1 MNTNNY
7 NLDIDIFFID
17 DKTLIKNH
25 NKFQSILNKYVNT
38 LTNLQETLLYNKKDI
53 NKLLYLNK
61 KLISL
66 GNKIKE
72 HIKKINYNDS
82 LLESNLL
89 EYNSENNSQLQY
101 LRYDE
106 KQLNKFKETI
116 IEDCS
121 NKEHYNFYI
130 PLFIIVLLM
139 GVYFITNNK

>member
-17 DKTLIKNH
+17 DKTFINTH
-25 NKFQSILNKYVNT
+25 NQFQRLLNKYVNT

-53 NKLLYLNK
+53 NKLLFLNK

-66 GNKIKE
+66 GNKIKGNV
-72 HIKKINYNDS
+72 KKFNYNDS

-89 EYNSENNSQLQY
+89 EYNSEINTQLQY

-106 KQLNKFKETI
+106 KQLHKIKETI

-139 GVYFITNNK
+139 GVYFIKNNK

>member
-17 DKTLIKNH
+17 DKTFIKNH
-25 NKFQSILNKYVNT
+25 KQFETLLNKYVNK

-53 NKLLYLNK
+53 NNLLYLNK

-66 GNKIKE
+66 GNKIKGN
-72 HIKKINYNDS
+72 IKTFNYNDS

-89 EYNSENNSQLQY
+89 EYNSEINTQLQY

-106 KQLNKFKETI
+106 KQLNKIKETI

-130 PLFIIVLLM
+130 PLFIIVLFM
-139 GVYFITNNK
+139 GVYFIKNNK

>member
-17 DKTLIKNH
+17 DKTFINTH
-25 NKFQSILNKYVNT
+25 NQFQRLLNKYVDT

-53 NKLLYLNK
+53 NKLLFLNK

-66 GNKIKE
+66 GNKIKGNV
-72 HIKKINYNDS
+72 KKFNYNDS

-89 EYNSENNSQLQY
+89 EYNSEINTQLQY

-106 KQLNKFKETI
+106 KQLHKIKETI

-139 GVYFITNNK
+139 GVYFIKNNK

>member
-17 DKTLIKNH
+17 DKTFINTH
-25 NKFQSILNKYVNT
+25 NQFQSLLNKYVNT

-53 NKLLYLNK
+53 NKLLFLNK

-66 GNKIKE
+66 GNKIKGNV
-72 HIKKINYNDS
+72 KKFNYNDS

-89 EYNSENNSQLQY
+89 EYNSEINTQLQY

-106 KQLNKFKETI
+106 KQLHKIKETI

-139 GVYFITNNK
+139 GVYFIKNNK

>member
-17 DKTLIKNH
+17 DKTFINTH
-25 NKFQSILNKYVNT
+25 NQFQRLLNKYVDT

-53 NKLLYLNK
+53 NKLLFLNK

-66 GNKIKE
+66 GNKIKGNV
-72 HIKKINYNDS
+72 KKFNYNDS

-89 EYNSENNSQLQY
+89 EYNSEINTQLQY

-106 KQLNKFKETI
+106 KQLHKIKETI
-116 IEDCS
+116 IEDC
-121 NKEHYNFYI
+121 
-130 PLFIIVLLM
+130 
-139 GVYFITNNK
+139 

>member
-17 DKTLIKNH
+17 DKTFINNH
-25 NKFQSILNKYVNT
+25 NQFQRLLNKYVNT

-53 NKLLYLNK
+53 NKLLFLNK

-66 GNKIKE
+66 GNKIKGNV
-72 HIKKINYNDS
+72 KKFNYNDS

-89 EYNSENNSQLQY
+89 EYNSEINTQLQY

-106 KQLNKFKETI
+106 KQLHKIKETI

-139 GVYFITNNK
+139 GVYFIKNNK

>member
-1 MNTNNY
+1 MNSKNY
-7 NLDIDIFFID
+7 NLDIDIYFID
-17 DKTLIKNH
+17 DNTFIKYH
-25 NKFQSILNKYVNT
+25 NQFQNLLNKYVNI
-38 LTNLQETLLYNKKDI
+38 LSNLQETLLFNKKDI

-66 GNKIKE
+66 GNKIKDY
-72 HIKKINYNDS
+72 IKNLNYNDS

-89 EYNSENNSQLQY
+89 VYNSEINTQLSY
-101 LRYDE
+101 LMKDQ
-106 KQLNKFKETI
+106 KLIFKIKNTI

-139 GVYFITNNK
+139 GVYFIKNNK

>member
-17 DKTLIKNH
+17 DKTFINTH
-25 NKFQSILNKYVNT
+25 NQFQRLLNKYVNT

-53 NKLLYLNK
+53 NKLLFLNK

-66 GNKIKE
+66 GNKIKGN
-72 HIKKINYNDS
+72 IKKFNYNDS

-89 EYNSENNSQLQY
+89 EYNSEINTQLQY

-106 KQLNKFKETI
+106 KQLHKIKETI

-139 GVYFITNNK
+139 GVYFIKNNK

>member
-89 EYNSENNSQLQY
+89 EYNSEINSQLQY

-106 KQLNKFKETI
+106 KQLNKIKETI

-121 NKEHYNFYI
+121 NNEHYNFYI